1 MGMRKDLILSQE
13 EIQRRRDSS
22 RNRIDC
28 TRKKTDSSLTTE
40 DLLTIEKVE
49 SSLASFLK
57 IDCDISISV
66 IDFSDDVSELIG
78 CLQCNN
84 AVALHLVKFC
94 RSIDEFEHLH
104 ADDRFILV
112 KYNLITLFCILTCY
126 RVKQPTQSSEDR
138 ARQEE
143 KIKGEIYLLC
153 NRSDYLYETV
163 LNTGTTFSEIVENDS
178 TLLSLLLVTL
188 LFSKGLSFHE
198 NEPFLKDS
206 LSVYRAQSFYA
217 KLLWKYMMKKHGEA
231 KACQHFSKLM
241 TGIFRAQSSSVKVRE
256 FLDNRMTILDAVDEI
271 APLMQTILHI
281 S

>member
-22 RNRIDC
+22 RNRINC

-40 DLLTIEKVE
+40 DFLTVEKVE
-49 SSLASFLK
+49 SSFASFFK
-57 IDCDISISV
+57 VDCDISTNG

-78 CLQCNN
+78 CLQFNN
-84 AVALHLVKFC
+84 AVALHLIKFC
-94 RSIDEFEHLH
+94 RSIDQFENLH

-126 RVKQPTQSSEDR
+126 RVKEPTASAEDR
-138 ARQEE
+138 ERQEE
-143 KIKGEIYLLC
+143 KVKSEIYILC
-153 NRSDYLYETV
+153 NRSDYLYEIV
-163 LNTGTTFSEIVENDS
+163 LNTGATFSEIVENDR
-178 TLLSLLLVTL
+178 TLISLLLATF
-188 LFSKGLSFHE
+188 LFSKGLLINE

-206 LSVYRAQSFYA
+206 LSVYQAQSFYA
-217 KLLWKYMMKKHGEA
+217 KLLWNYMIKKHGEA

-241 TGIFRAQSSSVKVRE
+241 IGIFRAQSSSVKFRE
-256 FLDNRMTILDAVDEI
+256 FLGNRMTTLDAVDGI

>member
-22 RNRIDC
+22 RNRIDF

-49 SSLASFLK
+49 SSIASFFK
-57 IDCDISISV
+57 VDCDISANG

-84 AVALHLVKFC
+84 AIALYLVKFC
-94 RSIDEFEHLH
+94 RSIDEFENLH
-104 ADDRFILV
+104 VDDRFILI
-112 KYNLITLFCILTCY
+112 KSNLITLFCILTCY
-126 RVKQPTQSSEDR
+126 GVKEPTQSPEDQ
-138 ARQEE
+138 AREEE
-143 KIKGEIYLLC
+143 KIKDEIYILC

-163 LNTGTTFSEIVENDS
+163 LNTGTTFSEIVENDR
-178 TLLSLLLVTL
+178 TLISLLMVTF
-188 LFSKGLSFHE
+188 LFSKGLSLNE

-217 KLLWKYMMKKHGEA
+217 KLLWNYMMKKHGET
-231 KACQHFSKLM
+231 KACQYFSKLM
-241 TGIFRAQSSSVKVRE
+241 TGIFRAQSSSAKFRE
-256 FLDNRMTILDAVDEI
+256 FLGNRMTILDAADEI